1 MVCQSLSRLTLSP
14 ASCTP
19 AELAF
24 ACLAFAWITK
34 RACRLPPFGG
44 GSRLRP
50 LPFNIGDSYEQQRR
64 IRFN

>member
-1 MVCQSLSRLTLSP
+1 MVCQSLSSMTLSP

-34 RACRLPPFGG
+34 RACRLPAVAGAVAFT
-44 GSRLRP
+44 LC
-50 LPFNIGDSYEQQRR
+50 LTLIGDSYELS
-64 IRFN
+64 